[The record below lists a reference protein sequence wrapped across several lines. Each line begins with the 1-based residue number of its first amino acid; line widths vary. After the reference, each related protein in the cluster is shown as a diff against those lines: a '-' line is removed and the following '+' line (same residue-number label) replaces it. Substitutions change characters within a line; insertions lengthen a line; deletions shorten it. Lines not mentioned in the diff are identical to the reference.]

1 MKKTHPFMSKLRR
14 AFTITELVI
23 VIAVIAILAAV
34 LIPTFAS
41 VIDNAKK
48 SHDDELV
55 KEINIALSAYNAE
68 TGKNPSNYEELM
80 LVLSDYK
87 LTDSSNPFLLA
98 EGLQQDN
105 VYLIWY
111 QDANAVVLVSAN
123 SSDLVVTFT
132 SSIGLGNGV
141 SVLDAKGNST
151 QLGYTLCTYGQN
163 DYVASIYRDFY
174 IANGGSITDFVAS
187 GNFTSDAIKNN
198 VKDQAWAN
206 SIIASLN
213 NQRLGYTHS
222 ATIENTIENQLKTSN
237 TVDIKVNSISGSE
250 STKPEEVQAAKKQA
264 VLSTMAT
271 LATMANSGDAAK
283 LANKTVKLSDVDDV
297 VVDMTDVKTTA
308 IGLTYR
314 KEIRDASDAAKV
326 SSSFS
331 TDFGGL
337 TLENYSVAENEF
349 VAAGSEWQTAA
360 DNGYSGAAYCFT
372 YGLFGTLYAKPGETV
387 KVSNLTV
394 NNVNVNLNGSTDTVG
409 GQKVAAISDQAAL
422 ICGFAQGNVTFE
434 NITINGQQEN
444 GKNGS
449 FSGYDGV
456 AAILGRG
463 YGNAGQHEKIVFNNC
478 SVSNLD
484 INGQRRA
491 SVFVS
496 YFGNNGITAEMTN
509 CKAEN
514 VNVTVDRSSLNNGKD
529 DDGGRYIGALAHC
542 GAGGTIK
549 VNGVVLNNVTT
560 KILVAGQLV
569 HGVENGNPTN
579 IGSTSYVHDGK
590 TISQTATNAYAYV
603 TYGENENGENEKKA
617 YLLLIC
623 HDNCID
629 RYITAEGDGL
639 TVDGKKV
646 NVVHEAGIVQGAFTL
661 A

>member
-1 MKKTHPFMSKLRR
+1 MSKLRR

-68 TGKNPSNYEELM
+68 NGKNPSGYEELM
-80 LVLSDYK
+80 LYLSEYG
-87 LTDSSNPFLLA
+87 LTDTSNPFLLA

-105 VYLIWY
+105 VYLVWY
-111 QDANAVVLVSAN
+111 QDANAVVLVPTN
-123 SSDLVVTFT
+123 SSDYVMTFT

-141 SVLDAKGNST
+141 NVLDAKGNST
-151 QLGYTLCTYGQN
+151 QLGYALCTYGQN
-163 DYVASIYRDFY
+163 DYVAGIYRDFY
-174 IANGGSITDFVAS
+174 IASGGSIVDFGGYTAE
-187 GNFTSDAIKNN
+187 TIKNN
-198 VKDQAWAN
+198 IKDQAWAN

-237 TVDIKVNSISGSE
+237 TVDIKVNSISGSG
-250 STKPEEVQAAKKQA
+250 STDTAEEVQAAKKQA

-271 LATMANSGDAAK
+271 LATMANSGDATK

-314 KEIRDASDAAKV
+314 KHITNSA
-326 SSSFS
+326 SSFS

-337 TLENYSVAENEF
+337 TLENYNVPKDTFSSSGA
-349 VAAGSEWQTAA
+349 EWQDAS
-360 DNGYSGAAYCFT
+360 DNGYSGAAYCYS
-372 YGLFGTLYAKPGETV
+372 YGLFGSVYAKPGETV
-387 KVSNLTV
+387 KISNLTI
-394 NNVNVNLNGSTDTVG
+394 NNVNVNLNGSTETIG
-409 GQKVAAISDQAAL
+409 GQKIATITDQAAL

-456 AAILGRG
+456 AAILGRA
-463 YGNAGQHEKIVFNNC
+463 YGATRKTGDGTKVIFNNC

-496 YFGNNGITAEMTN
+496 FFGDGTTVDMTN

-514 VNVTVDRSSLNNGKD
+514 VNVTVDRDKMNEYQKED
-529 DDGGRYIGALAHC
+529 DDGDRYIGALAHL
-542 GAGGTIK
+542 GAGATIK
-549 VNGVVLNNVTT
+549 MNGVVLTNVTT
-560 KILVAGQLV
+560 TVMYRGNLIHGITSGGPVVGLKETAQAATGNYKDGNGNTITSVAGTSLK
-569 HGVENGNPTN
+569 
-579 IGSTSYVHDGK
+579 SYV
-590 TISQTATNAYAYV
+590 YV
-603 TYGENENGENEKKA
+603 TYGANAKKADLLLVCNNGEKDK
-617 YLLLIC
+617 
-623 HDNCID
+623 
-629 RYITAEGDGL
+629 YIITEGAGL
-639 TVDGKKV
+639 TVDGMSITAT
-646 NVVHEAGIVQGAFTL
+646 HLDGEVQGKL
-661 A
+661 N

>member
-1 MKKTHPFMSKLRR
+1 MKKTHSFMSKLHR

-34 LIPTFAS
+34 LIPTFAN

-111 QDANAVVLVSAN
+111 QDANAVVLVDTAN
-123 SSDLVVTFT
+123 SDYVVTFT
-132 SSIGLGNGV
+132 SSVGLGNGV
-141 SVLDAKGNST
+141 NVLDAKGNST

-163 DYVASIYRDFY
+163 DYVAGIYRDFY
-174 IANGGSITDFVAS
+174 IASGGSIVDFGGSYTAE
-187 GNFTSDAIKNN
+187 AIKNN

-206 SIIASLN
+206 SIIASIN
-213 NQRLGYTHS
+213 NQKVGYTHS
-222 ATIENTIENQLKTSN
+222 TTIQNTIENQLKTSN
-237 TVDIKVNSISGSE
+237 TVDIKINTIGGSVGE
-250 STKPEEVQAAKKQA
+250 DSDANTVKGRT

-271 LATMANSGDAAK
+271 LSTMANSSDAK
-283 LANKTVKLSDVDDV
+283 TLAGKTVKLSDVEDV
-297 VVDMTDVKTTA
+297 TIDMSEVKVTA
-308 IGLTYR
+308 IGLSYR
-314 KEIRDASDAAKV
+314 KEIKNNPSIP
-326 SSSFS
+326 SSFS

-337 TLENYSVAENEF
+337 TLENYTVAENEF
-349 VAAGSEWQTAA
+349 VASGSEWQTAA

-372 YGLFGTLYAKPGETV
+372 YGLFGTVYAKPGESV
-387 KVSNLTV
+387 KISNLTINDV
-394 NNVNVNLNGSTDTVG
+394 NINLNGSTDTIN
-409 GQKVAAISDQAAL
+409 GQKVAAISDMAGI
-422 ICGFAQGNVTFE
+422 ICGYAQGNVTFE
-434 NITINGQQEN
+434 NITIDGKQSDGSN
-444 GKNGS
+444 GK

-456 AAILGRG
+456 AAILGRA
-463 YGNAGQHEKIVFNNC
+463 YGATQTANDGSKIIFNNC
-478 SVSNLD
+478 NVSNLD

-496 YFGNNGITAEMTN
+496 YFGNGETVEMTN

-549 VNGVVLNNVTT
+549 ANGVVLNNVTT
-560 KILVAGQLV
+560 RIIVAGQVV
-569 HGVENGNPTN
+569 HGMENSKANN
-579 IGSTSYVHDGK
+579 IGATAYVNPDSKK
-590 TISQTATNAYAYV
+590 TISQTATTAYAYV
-603 TYGENENGENEKKA
+603 AIEEKA
-617 YLLLIC
+617 NLLLIC
-623 HDNCID
+623 HDGATD
-629 RYITAEGDGL
+629 RYITVEGDGL

-646 NVVHEAGIVQGAFTL
+646 NVVRESGKAQGQFEYL

>member
-1 MKKTHPFMSKLRR
+1 MSKLRR

-68 TGKNPSNYEELM
+68 NGKNPSGYEELM
-80 LVLSDYK
+80 LYLSEYG
-87 LTDSSNPFLLA
+87 LTDTSNPFLLA

-105 VYLIWY
+105 VYLVWY
-111 QDANAVVLVSAN
+111 QDANAVVLVPTN
-123 SSDLVVTFT
+123 SSDYVMTFT

-141 SVLDAKGNST
+141 NVLDAKGNST
-151 QLGYTLCTYGQN
+151 QLGYALCTYGQN
-163 DYVASIYRDFY
+163 DYVAGIYRDFY
-174 IANGGSITDFVAS
+174 IASGGSIVDFGGYTAE
-187 GNFTSDAIKNN
+187 TIKNN
-198 VKDQAWAN
+198 IKDQAWAN

-250 STKPEEVQAAKKQA
+250 STKPEDVQAAKKQA

-271 LATMANSGDAAK
+271 LATMANSGDAAT

-314 KEIRDASDAAKV
+314 KHITNSA
-326 SSSFS
+326 SSFS

-337 TLENYSVAENEF
+337 TLENYNVPKDTFSSSGA
-349 VAAGSEWQTAA
+349 EWQDAG
-360 DNGYSGAAYCFT
+360 DNGYSGAAYCYS
-372 YGLFGTLYAKPGETV
+372 YGLFGSVYAKPGETV
-387 KVSNLTV
+387 KISNLTI
-394 NNVNVNLNGSTDTVG
+394 NNVNVNLNGSTETIG
-409 GQKVAAISDQAAL
+409 GQKIATITDQAAL

-514 VNVTVDRSSLNNGKD
+514 VNVTVDRDNMNEYQKED
-529 DDGGRYIGALAHC
+529 DDGQRYTGALAHL
-542 GAGGTIK
+542 GAGATIK
-549 VNGVVLNNVTT
+549 MNGVVLTNVTT
-560 KILVAGQLV
+560 TVMYRGNPIHGITSGGSVVGLKETAQAATGNYKDDKGNTITSVAG
-569 HGVENGNPTN
+569 
-579 IGSTSYVHDGK
+579 TSLK
-590 TISQTATNAYAYV
+590 SYAYV
-603 TYGENENGENEKKA
+603 TYGANADKA
-617 YLLLIC
+617 DLLLVC
-623 HDNCID
+623 NDGGKD
-629 RYITAEGDGL
+629 KYIITEGAGL
-639 TVDGKKV
+639 TVDGMSITAT
-646 NVVHEAGIVQGAFTL
+646 HSDGEVQGKL
-661 A
+661 N

>member
-1 MKKTHPFMSKLRR
+1 MSKLRR

-174 IANGGSITDFVAS
+174 IANGGSITDFVKS
-187 GNFTSDAIKNN
+187 GNFSNDAIKNN

-206 SIIASLN
+206 SIIASLT

-250 STKPEEVQAAKKQA
+250 STKPAEVQAAKKQA

-314 KEIRDASDAAKV
+314 KEIRNASDAAKV

-409 GQKVAAISDQAAL
+409 GQKVAAISDMAGL
-422 ICGFAQGNVTFE
+422 ICGYAQGNVTFE

-456 AAILGRG
+456 AAILGRA
-463 YGNAGQHEKIVFNNC
+463 YGATQTTGDGTKVIFNNC
-478 SVSNLD
+478 NVSNLD

-496 YFGNNGITAEMTN
+496 YFGNGETVEMTN

-514 VNVTVDRSSLNNGKD
+514 VKVTVDRSSLNNGKD

-569 HGVENGNPTN
+569 HGVENGNPKN

-590 TISQTATNAYAYV
+590 TISQTATNVYAYV
-603 TYGENENGENEKKA
+603 TYGADANKA

-623 HDNCID
+623 HDND
-629 RYITAEGDGL
+629 KNRYITAEGDGL